1 MKQYLLYGLYCP
13 NTDDIKYIGI
23 TTSNLK
29 KRLNSHLSNPTNYL
43 TKKWFEGLKNES
55 KKPLIKLI
63 KECKSYEDLLLS
75 EINEI
80 KKTRDNNIE
89 LLNITEGGVFN
100 PMKGRKHTSTT
111 KKIISEKNSG
121 KKIDESTKVKIK
133 IALEKKWQENPLLR
147 IKHSEMNSGV
157 KNPFYGKK
165 HSKETIEKLKQQPKK
180 YGIKNPNHKYNIS
193 EDVLYDMYITQK
205 KTIEEIGKLFG
216 CSINTINKNLR
227 KYNIKKPLSNIYG
240 LNKNEIVTY
249 LNLGLNYVQ
258 IGEKYGC
265 SNKIIHKYVKK
276 HNLDVK

>member
-23 TTSNLK
+23 TTSDLK

-80 KKTRDNNIE
+80 KKNRDNNIE

-100 PMKGRKHTSTT
+100 PMKGKKHTNTT

-133 IALEKKWQENPLLR
+133 IALVKKWQENTLLR
-147 IKHSEMNSGV
+147 IKHSEINSGI

-205 KTIEEIGKLFG
+205 KTIEEISKLFG

-227 KYNIKKPLSNIYG
+227 KYNIKKPISNIYG

-249 LNLGLNYVQ
+249 LSLGLNYVQ

-265 SNKIIHKYVKK
+265 SNRIIHKYVKK
-276 HNLDVK
+276 HNLYVK